1 MNESI
6 LIELRKLFGG
16 SVEPED
22 LTHFDT
28 DIMIHANTY
37 FANLVQMGAGT
48 PGFILSNASQ
58 TWADFVGDTYPPERL
73 SQIKT
78 YIFIKVRLV
87 FDPPQSSVLMNAL
100 KEEAKELEWRLNCEV
115 DPGMNQLDVEEV

>member
-6 LIELRKLFGG
+6 LTELRKLFGG

-22 LTHFDT
+22 FTYFDT

-37 FANLVQMGAGT
+37 FANLVQMGVGT
-48 PGFILSNASQ
+48 PGFILSNDSQ
-58 TWADFVGDTYPPERL
+58 KWSDFVGDTYPSERL
-73 SQIKT
+73 SQVKT

-87 FDPPQSSVLMNAL
+87 FDPPQSSVLTNSL
-100 KEEAKELEWRLNCEV
+100 KEAAKELEWRLNCEV
-115 DPGMNQLDVEEV
+115 DPGMNQLDVE